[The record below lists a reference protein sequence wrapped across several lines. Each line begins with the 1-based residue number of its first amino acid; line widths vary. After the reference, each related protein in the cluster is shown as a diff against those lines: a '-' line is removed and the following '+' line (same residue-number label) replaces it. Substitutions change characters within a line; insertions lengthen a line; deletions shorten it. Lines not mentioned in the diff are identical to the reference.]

1 MPGTAVAAERPLWK
15 RLLHIVGPIVAWGWA
30 IVAGGGGF
38 GLILTEGP
46 LPLTHGWYA
55 MFSGIA
61 LCPLTAR
68 LLKRY
73 AAVELS
79 YLARSLIALAI
90 ILTGRLALIVRVWP
104 FG

>member
-1 MPGTAVAAERPLWK
+1 MAALSVDRG
-15 RLLHIVGPIVAWGWA
+15 LLDRVLAALSFILGWGWA

-61 LCPLTAR
+61 LCPATAW

-73 AAVELS
+73 AKIETTF
-79 YLARSLIALAI
+79 LARFLVAALFIAA
-90 ILTGRLALIVRVWP
+90 GRLALIVGPWP
-104 FG
+104 LGPH